1 MVCLG
6 LDHPNPSRS
15 SVAAPIDP
23 MGFDKAI
30 ISLRQ
35 LYKKYDERLWKSYV
49 EAPDGTRVVR

>member
-1 MVCLG
+1 MG